1 MNQDLAS
8 NSLEILLSVS
18 RELAKTLDLHKVL
31 ASVLTLS
38 TKNLGVERASLVV
51 LDDSSK
57 PIDAAIIFDG
67 ALIPDTVQQMKDVVV
82 SGLAGWVVQNKKP
95 ALVSNT
101 HDDARWMKR
110 SHLSG
115 APDAAKSALCVPLLA
130 SQQLVGVLTIVHPQV
145 GFFTDQQLN
154 LQQAIADLA
163 GIAVRNAQLFEEV
176 QNEKR
181 RYLDLFENSVDP
193 IFVTNFG
200 GKIIESNQ
208 KATLATGKST
218 KELANLSIAEI
229 LVLPADKQE
238 EIFNKVEQKE
248 TLTWESQF
256 TDPDGNIHPIEIHVS
271 EIHIGG
277 TENVQWILRDI
288 SERKNLESLRDD
300 LAAMIYHDLRSPLA
314 NIVSSLD
321 LMKSLLP
328 TANENAAL
336 QLHEIAE
343 RSTMRLQRLIS
354 SLVDINRLEAGQPI
368 VNKKNIQVIQLID
381 EAVMTVSPNANGKHL
396 TIEKMIFTELPTI
409 EVDADMI
416 HRVVVNLLE
425 NAIKFSPQDSKLI
438 VGAKANQGK
447 VTLWVE
453 DRGPGIPPTEIH
465 RLFNK
470 YVRLQGQG
478 SIKGLGLGLAFCR
491 LAIEA
496 HGGKIWVENVAEG
509 GSRFLI
515 SLPAA

>member
-18 RELAKTLDLHKVL
+18 RELAKTLELHKVL
-31 ASVLTLS
+31 SSVLTLS

-51 LDDSSK
+51 LNADVK
-57 PIDAAIIFDG
+57 PVDAAIMFDG
-67 ALIPDTVQQMKDVVV
+67 VLIPDTVQQMKDVVA

-95 ALVSNT
+95 ALVSDTNA
-101 HDDARWMKR
+101 DPRWMKR
-110 SHLSG
+110 QRSG

-130 SQQLVGVLTIVHPQV
+130 ADELVGVLTIVHPQV
-145 GFFTDQQLN
+145 GFFSDQQLN

-163 GIAVRNAQLFEEV
+163 GIAVRNAQLYEEV
-176 QNEKR
+176 QDEKQ

-193 IFVTNFG
+193 IFVTNFH

-208 KATLATGKST
+208 KAVAATGKT
-218 KELANLSIAEI
+218 PRQLAALSIAEI
-229 LVLPADKQE
+229 LILPSNQLE
-238 EIFNKVEQKE
+238 EIFNKVEQQE

-256 TDPDGNIHPIEIHVS
+256 SDPEGVVRPIEIHVS
-271 EIHIGG
+271 EIHIRG
-277 TENVQWILRDI
+277 TENIQWILRDI
-288 SERKNLESLRDD
+288 SERKNLENLRND

-321 LMKSLLP
+321 LMKNLLP
-328 TANENAAL
+328 EGGDNAAV
-336 QLHEIAE
+336 QLHEIAV

-381 EAVMTVSPNANGKHL
+381 EAVLTVSPNANGKHL
-396 TIEKMIFTELPTI
+396 TIEKMIFTELPSI
-409 EVDADMI
+409 SVDNDMI

-425 NAIKFSPQDSKLI
+425 NAIKFSPQDGKLI
-438 VGAKANQGK
+438 VGAKANLGQ

-453 DRGPGIPPTEIH
+453 DRGPGIPPAEIP

-478 SIKGLGLGLAFCR
+478 NIKGLGLGLAFCR

-496 HGGKIWVENVAEG
+496 HGGKIWVENATEG